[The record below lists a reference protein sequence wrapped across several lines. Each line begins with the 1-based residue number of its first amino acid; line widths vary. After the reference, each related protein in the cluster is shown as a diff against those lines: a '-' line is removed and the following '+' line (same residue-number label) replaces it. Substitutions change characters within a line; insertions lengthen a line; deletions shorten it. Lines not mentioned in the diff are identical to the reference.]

1 MLGVGTISNYV
12 AVLFYAGYIHVF
24 LEFCKVFESGGIGKN
39 GSTIAVSFK
48 NSNSSVIYI
57 YIHINFYIYLHHY
70 SGLSSFILLAYLDY
84 SVIIIHVKR

>member
-12 AVLFYAGYIHVF
+12 AVFFYAGYIHVF

-48 NSNSSVIYI
+48 NINSSVVYM
-57 YIHINFYIYLHHY
+57 
-70 SGLSSFILLAYLDY
+70 
-84 SVIIIHVKR
+84 